1 MSEQKLKQLTQK
13 LKELHDEYVI
23 KKSEKGKLEKILKV
37 DYKITSIDEALKRIE
52 GIKEESAKLKKKR
65 DTYIE
70 KAEVLLNEYE
80 GGLIDEI
87 N

>member
-1 MSEQKLKQLTQK
+1 MSEQRLKQLTQK
-13 LKELHDEYVI
+13 LKELRDEYVI

-52 GIKEESAKLKKKR
+52 DIKEESAKLKKKR
-65 DTYIE
+65 DNYIE
-70 KAEVLLNEYE
+70 KAEALLNEYE
-80 GGLIDEI
+80 GGLTDEI

>member
-52 GIKEESAKLKKKR
+52 DIKGESAKLKKKR
-65 DTYIE
+65 DNYIE
-70 KAEVLLNEYE
+70 KAEALLNEYE
-80 GGLIDEI
+80 GD
-87 N
+87 